1 MSDPAVLDPPAD
13 TLLPGAVD
21 QYVTADVPVCAPDAR
36 ADDLRVLLAARRY
49 ASVADV
55 AVCTEDDG
63 VRHLVG
69 LVPAEVVLAA
79 PAAALARDLMDADP
93 PVVERTVD
101 EEVAAWKSVRHG
113 EGSLAV
119 VGSDGAF
126 HGLVPPT
133 RLLGV
138 LLQEHDEDLA
148 RLGGFLASTSSTR
161 HATEEP
167 VAARLWH
174 RVPWLLIGL
183 VGSALAAVV
192 VGGFEEQLAQDVRLA
207 FFLPGIVYLA
217 DAVGTQTET
226 LVIRGMSVGVSVRR
240 IVRSEVLTGLLIGV
254 VLGGLAGLAT
264 GLITRSADL
273 AVVVAISLLLA
284 CAVATAVAMVLPA
297 VLRRLGKDPAYGSGP
312 LATVVQ
318 DLLSIVLYFVVATA
332 VMG

>member
-1 MSDPAVLDPPAD
+1 MSDPAVLDVPAEP
-13 TLLPGAVD
+13 LLPGAVD
-21 QYVTADVPVCAPDAR
+21 QYVTADVPVCAPETR
-36 ADDLRVLLAARRY
+36 ADELRGLLTARPY

-55 AVCTEDDG
+55 AVCTPDDG
-63 VRHLVG
+63 RRLLGLIPVG
-69 LVPAEVVLAA
+69 VVLAA
-79 PAAALARDLMDADP
+79 PSDARAHDLMDADP
-93 PVVERTVD
+93 PVVAHTVD
-101 EEVAAWKSVRHG
+101 EEVAAWKAVRHG

-119 VGSDGAF
+119 VGADGSF
-126 HGLVPPT
+126 RGLVPPT

-161 HATEEP
+161 HVTEEP
-167 VAARLWH
+167 VTARLWH

-183 VGSALAAVV
+183 VGSALAALV

-226 LVIRGMSVGVSVRR
+226 LVIRGMSVGVSIRR
-240 IVRSEVLTGLLIGV
+240 IVWSEVLTGLLIGV

-264 GLITRSADL
+264 GLVTGSADL
-273 AVVVAISLLLA
+273 AVVVAVSLLLA
-284 CAVATAVAMVLPA
+284 CAVATAVAMLLPG
-297 VLRRLGKDPAYGSGP
+297 VLRRFGTDPAFGAGP

-318 DLLSIVLYFVVATA
+318 DLLSIVLYFVVAGA
-332 VMG
+332 VLT